1 MTLAQSST
9 VNFLVAMH
17 ARTDQR
23 GNVAK
28 CNLSTGDLCLQGAP
42 NTASWSVSLM
52 TTDFTFASNACIPAV
67 ARSSTPARGLQ
78 GHIGSQWR
86 TPGQASTSL
95 DTLSN
100 ISGRLTLCGGHTCVK
115 PSQKQWNNHSLKA
128 GDSTDCA
135 KVTPANSRAYFLER
149 VLRVGDRTKDM
160 YSHAPLNIS
169 VANNVTRRE
178 PIAFFAD
185 NLHARGRETSTR
197 PERLPKWVVATTWTT
212 QLGARGGRGGYVL
225 QQYTHNLVFAV
236 VARCFKFEFI
246 VPASGWW

>member
-1 MTLAQSST
+1 MPEQIKGATWQSAISP
-9 VNFLVAMH
+9 A
-17 ARTDQR
+17 
-23 GNVAK
+23 GNH
-28 CNLSTGDLCLQGAP
+28 STGDLCLQGAP

-86 TPGQASTSL
+86 TPGRASTSL

-178 PIAFFAD
+178 PIAFFAETFT
-185 NLHARGRETSTR
+185 LVAGKPARGLKDCRNGWS
-197 PERLPKWVVATTWTT
+197 L
-212 QLGARGGRGGYVL
+212 QLGPHSWAHGAAEGGMFSNSTPISWCLR
-225 QQYTHNLVFAV
+225 
-236 VARCFKFEFI
+236 
-246 VPASGWW
+246 